1 MFTGAKLKTCYNFK
15 NRHYISNMG
24 LVAYNKRFLNLT
36 AGALGSTHD
45 ADLLRHSN
53 VYKETIDGKVLP
65 NKVINLGADYGD
77 I

>member
-1 MFTGAKLKTCYNFK
+1 
-15 NRHYISNMG
+15 MG
-24 LVAYNKRFLNLT
+24 PVAYNKRFLNLT